1 MTKLHELFDQQ
12 GQSPWIDNLKR
23 AFLTSGRLAEL
34 ADQGVRGVT
43 SNPTIF
49 AKAIEG
55 GDDYDDQYRTLT
67 GRMAVDEAYWEL
79 VIDDITN
86 ALAVLRPLYDS
97 SGGTDGFVSLEV
109 APALAHDTDASIEAA
124 RTLHSRIDSPNLFV
138 KIPGTAEGVPAI
150 RQMISEGRNINV
162 TLIFS
167 LERYGEV
174 IEAYLSGLEELVTT
188 KGADLS
194 RVASVASFFVSRVDT
209 EVDRRLEAVA
219 EQLGGSRAERALA
232 LRGKAAVAQAK
243 LAYRIYQE
251 RFSGARWEALAAKGA
266 HVQRPLWA
274 STSTKNPQYADLAYV
289 NSLIG
294 PNTVNTMPD
303 ATLDDFLDHGVV
315 ARTVDKTA
323 SEAQKVLDELGELG
337 VDMADVAHTLEDEG
351 VAAFAKSFDELLQRL
366 SDKANSLSADK

>member
-23 AFLTSGRLAEL
+23 SFLTSGRLAEL

-55 GDDYDDQYRTLT
+55 GDDYDDQYRSLC

-86 ALAVLRPLYDS
+86 ALAVLRSLYDS

-109 APALAHDTDASIEAA
+109 APGLAHDTDASIEAA
-124 RTLHSRIDSPNLFV
+124 RSLHRRIESPNLFV
-138 KIPGTAEGVPAI
+138 KIPATAEGVPAI

-167 LERYGEV
+167 IERYGEV
-174 IEAYLSGLEELVTT
+174 IEAYISGLEALAATN
-188 KGADLS
+188 GADLS

-209 EVDRRLEAVA
+209 EVDRRLEALA
-219 EQLGGSRAERALA
+219 DQLGGNRAETALA

-243 LAYRIYQE
+243 VAYQLFEE
-251 RFSGARWEALAAKGA
+251 RFSGARWEALADKGA

-294 PNTVNTMPD
+294 PHTVNTMPD
-303 ATLDDFLDHGVV
+303 ATLDDFLDHGEV
-315 ARTVDKTA
+315 ARTIDA
-323 SEAQKVLDELGELG
+323 APDQARKVLDDLAGLGI
-337 VDMADVAHTLEDEG
+337 DMADVAQRLEDEG
-351 VAAFAKSFDELLQRL
+351 VAAFSKSFDELLQKL
-366 SDKANSLSADK
+366 QDKANALSER

>member
-12 GQSPWIDNLKR
+12 AQSPWIDNLKR
-23 AFLTSGRLAEL
+23 SFLTGGRLAEL
-34 ADQGVRGVT
+34 VDLGVRGVT

-55 GDDYDDQYRTLT
+55 GDDYDDQFRSLT
-67 GRMAVDEAYWEL
+67 AQKSIEDAYWEL
-79 VIDDITN
+79 VIDDIIK
-86 ALAVLRPLYDS
+86 ALGVLRPLYDS

-109 APALAHDTDASIEAA
+109 APALAHDTDASIDAA
-124 RTLHSRIDSPNLFV
+124 RALHGRIEAPNLFV
-138 KIPGTAEGVPAI
+138 KIPATAEGVPAI

-174 IEAYLSGLEELVTT
+174 IEAYLSGLEELATRP
-188 KGADLS
+188 GADLS

-209 EVDRRLEAVA
+209 EVDRRLEALA
-219 EQLGGSRAERALA
+219 DQATGARAESALA

-243 LAYRIYQE
+243 LAYQLFQE
-251 RFSGARWEALAAKGA
+251 RFAGARWEALVAKGA

-294 PNTVNTMPD
+294 PDTVNTMPD

-315 ARTVDKTA
+315 DRTVDKTA
-323 SEAQKVLDELGELG
+323 SQAKKVLEDLGALG
-337 VDMADVAHTLEDEG
+337 VDMRDVSQRLEDEG

-366 SDKANSLSADK
+366 SDKANALSGDR